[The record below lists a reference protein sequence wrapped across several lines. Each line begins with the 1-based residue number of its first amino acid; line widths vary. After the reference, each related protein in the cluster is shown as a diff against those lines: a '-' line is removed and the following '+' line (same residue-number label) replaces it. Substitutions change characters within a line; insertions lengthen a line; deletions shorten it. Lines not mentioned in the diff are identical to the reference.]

1 VSTAFSEVISYLP
14 MLLDKFNSPFKPTQD
29 DYMRELHHHVKNGLG
44 SKLHERL
51 STKLETDIENSQREM
66 TGNK

>member
-1 VSTAFSEVISYLP
+1 

-51 STKLETDIENSQREM
+51 STELETDIENSQREM